1 MMSARIL
8 MKIQMMILTYEEQ
21 SAQCRLG
28 LLAQHNWDAVFLS
41 GKHDLVEPVAEGKE
55 IVALRLLVIGAS
67 KGRVSFS
74 KSNFV
79 L

>member
-1 MMSARIL
+1 
-8 MKIQMMILTYEEQ
+8 MILTYEEQ

-41 GKHDLVEPVAEGKE
+41 GKLDLVALVAEGKE
-55 IVALRLLVIGAS
+55 IVALRLLVTGALKVES
-67 KGRVSFS
+67 RSQS
-74 KSNFV
+74 IILCCELMTEV